1 MTSSVFYTSSLQTI
15 SDWTLI
21 FSGAALQEESSEES
35 EEQPAVAAAPAPAPA
50 TGATPASPAGA
61 MGAMGAMGGLRGL
74 VAAAASA
81 TAGLLGETQEVV
93 PHASQKKEDDQASFL
108 PGFAWIC
115 HLYHLAV
122 SCILISQKAIQNS
135 RGHSHHIRLTS
146 VQKIRKQIWWD
157 GIPIYHFGNAD
168 GICKFA
174 SFPRCSGHRRGHRQA
189 LQISRPFGD
198 EKWRWL
204 HGHNLGQFNNVLYLN
219 LEFHDLSWCW
229 M

>member
-1 MTSSVFYTSSLQTI
+1 
-15 SDWTLI
+15 LI

-35 EEQPAVAAAPAPAPA
+35 EEQPAVAAAPAPA
-50 TGATPASPAGA
+50 TGATPVSPAGA

-122 SCILISQKAIQNS
+122 FCILISRKAIQN
-135 RGHSHHIRLTS
+135 
-146 VQKIRKQIWWD
+146 
-157 GIPIYHFGNAD
+157 PIIF
-168 GICKFA
+168 
-174 SFPRCSGHRRGHRQA
+174 R
-189 LQISRPFGD
+189 
-198 EKWRWL
+198 
-204 HGHNLGQFNNVLYLN
+204 
-219 LEFHDLSWCW
+219 
-229 M
+229 